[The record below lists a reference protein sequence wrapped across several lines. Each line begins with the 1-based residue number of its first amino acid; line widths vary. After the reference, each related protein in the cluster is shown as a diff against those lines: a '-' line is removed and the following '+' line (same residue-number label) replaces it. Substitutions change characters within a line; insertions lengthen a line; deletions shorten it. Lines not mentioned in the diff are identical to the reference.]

1 MAANDIKRNVR
12 ANKRLFGNCF
22 SKSFRLCLGVRMP
35 RNAITEVI
43 EHERAIRDEMA
54 KTMKPGSCLRF
65 GVLPP
70 SSIPPGMLAI
80 VAKAT
85 VVTTVA
91 TREHELEVLISDSLP
106 SFTNSLCDSL
116 NICFAVL
123 CSLLKIIQKSRGI
136 EFFTYCGQFQ
146 VVPLN

>member
-12 ANKRLFGNCF
+12 AYKSFFGNCL
-22 SKSFRLCLGVRMP
+22 SKSFGLCLGVRMA

-43 EHERAIRDEMA
+43 ENERAIRDEMA
-54 KTMKPGSCLRF
+54 KTRKPGSCSRF
-65 GVLPP
+65 GVLL
-70 SSIPPGMLAI
+70 SSFIPPGMVAV

-91 TREHELEVLISDSLP
+91 TTEHELEVLISHLPP
-106 SFTNSLCDSL
+106 SFTNTSCDFL
-116 NICFAVL
+116 NISFAVL
-123 CSLLKIIQKSRGI
+123 FSLLRLIKKSRGT
-136 EFFTYCGQFQ
+136 ESFTYCGQFQ